1 MRSCSLD
8 AESFGTSIATE
19 LWIRAARECGIPA
32 SAIAAVCPD
41 VPEGFAEHSVDGHA
55 ADADRDKVLR
65 TVATAILGNDPA
77 WYAVRIHPGNDSETV
92 SGLLAA
98 DPRLAAVRPF
108 APVERLMV
116 RHGKRLKATVVER
129 IRRVMFLEAEPAQIA
144 AAAKAIA
151 PAASVYR
158 QTRAAN
164 APFSRIP
171 RREMDNFRILLDA
184 ATADDLDLVDTS
196 SDPTHLP
203 EGTPVEVTDG
213 PFAGYRGLI
222 HSRGTRRLLT
232 VALTSDFGLRVTAT
246 IPAPY
251 LQKLI

>member
-1 MRSCSLD
+1 M
-8 AESFGTSIATE
+8 ATE

-32 SAIAAVCPD
+32 SAIAAVCPN
-41 VPEGFAEHSVDGHA
+41 VPEGFAEHSVDGRA
-55 ADADRDKVLR
+55 AETDRDKVLR
-65 TVATAILGNDPA
+65 KVAAAILGNAPA

-92 SGLLAA
+92 RRLLAA
-98 DPRLAAVRPF
+98 DPRLADIRPF

-116 RHGKRLKATVVER
+116 RHGKRLKATIVER
-129 IRRVMFLEAEPAQIA
+129 IRRVMFLEAEPALIA
-144 AAAKAIA
+144 DAAKAIA

-158 QTRAAN
+158 QSRAAN
-164 APFSRIP
+164 APFARIP

-196 SDPTHLP
+196 DLS

-251 LQKLI
+251 LRNIGN